1 MWKLYFSIWFWQK
14 STSKDLLLGTFW
26 EQLNNVDRHF
36 PSISNK
42 YHHPFTFSVEMHSV
56 FSIFLLFSF
65 SIVPFQAKGKEGN
78 EDDGLKLITDTQD
91 PSFLLWI
98 SKATSR
104 HNCPSKLGKFCSR
117 FAFAF
122 TANSLN
128 RIVCGFK
135 PPNRRN
141 KAKTILFFHSYDRKH
156 TVIKPRPNPVSSYIQ
171 LSSLAMFSLQS
182 VKMSC

>member
-1 MWKLYFSIWFWQK
+1 MVRES
-14 STSKDLLLGTFW
+14 
-26 EQLNNVDRHF
+26 
-36 PSISNK
+36 
-42 YHHPFTFSVEMHSV
+42 FSVESCSLQDEV
-56 FSIFLLFSF
+56 RYIDTSDLSFPFFDSPFSS
-65 SIVPFQAKGKEGN
+65 KGKRRKRGWRIEA
-78 EDDGLKLITDTQD
+78 DDWHTRPIFSSLNKQSCI
-91 PSFLLWI
+91 W
-98 SKATSR
+98 

-141 KAKTILFFHSYDRKH
+141 KAKTILFFHSFDRKR
-156 TVIKPRPNPVSSYIQ
+156 TVIKPRQNPVSSYIQ

>member
-78 EDDGLKLITDTQD
+78 EDDGLKLMTDPQD
-91 PSFLLWI
+91 PSFLLFDA
-98 SKATSR
+98 K
-104 HNCPSKLGKFCSR
+104 
-117 FAFAF
+117 
-122 TANSLN
+122 SLN
-128 RIVCGFK
+128 RTKKIWVRLK
-135 PPNRRN
+135 RHHRRN
-141 KAKTILFFHSYDRKH
+141 RAKTILFFYCYDTKC
-156 TVIKPRPNPVSSYIQ
+156 TVVKSRQNPVSSYIQ
-171 LSSLAMFSLQS
+171 FYLLVMFSLQS
-182 VKMSC
+182 LKISC

>member
-1 MWKLYFSIWFWQK
+1 MHSTFEWWTIVQRRGLLPSRWSPIHQTYLPLFSIA
-14 STSKDLLLGTFW
+14 
-26 EQLNNVDRHF
+26 
-36 PSISNK
+36 
-42 YHHPFTFSVEMHSV
+42 
-56 FSIFLLFSF
+56 
-65 SIVPFQAKGKEGN
+65 PFQTKGKEGN
-78 EDDGLKLITDTQD
+78 EDDGLMITDTQD

-98 SKATSR
+98 SKAASR

-141 KAKTILFFHSYDRKH
+141 KAKTILFFHSFDRKR
-156 TVIKPRPNPVSSYIQ
+156 TVIKPRQNPVSSYIQ

-182 VKMSC
+182 VKMLC